1 MLDKLKE
8 KLIED
13 CRYWY
18 KQWSAWLAVL
28 WGTLVTMF
36 FVNPSSFQDLVNL
49 LPEETRAKLSPLVLF
64 LASAIPII
72 VRNMKQANLPSRG
85 GDASRGQETG
95 SA

>member
-1 MLDKLKE
+1 MLDKFKE

-13 CRYWY
+13 CRHWY

-64 LASAIPII
+64 FVSAVPII
-72 VRNMKQANLPSRG
+72 VRNMKQSSLPPSG
-85 GDASRGQETG
+85 GNTRVGKETG